1 MLGLKTFAASL
12 LTGLP
17 LLFAP
22 SPASVQSDGL
32 RVDGPYTHENLSI
45 YVVSGG
51 TEDARRFITLAEGLK
66 KGSVRLR
73 EKGAGADASVN
84 ELEIENFSDE
94 WLYLQAGDVIVG
106 GRQDRTI
113 GVDAVIPPHSGRQ
126 PIAAFCVEHGRWT
139 PRGDA
144 TKGRASAFADNTAI
158 AGSNAMKMS
167 IQGEADQSRVW
178 AEVARDEKRAAA
190 KLKTNVAA
198 STGTYD
204 AIVSNEKLA
213 ASRADYLG
221 ILLPRIEKTKDA
233 VGLVVA
239 IDGRVQSADVYG
251 SSALFHKLARK
262 LLESYAQEALLS
274 PQSAVRPAAPSV
286 DEARSFL
293 QASATGAREK
303 SEKVAESTTRT
314 TIRKEQTVV
323 FEYTSRERE
332 AGQKTL
338 LHRNY
343 VRD

>member
-1 MLGLKTFAASL
+1 MDAAGRSND
-12 LTGLP
+12 GKEFRLP
-17 LLFAP
+17 GHHRHRR
-22 SPASVQSDGL
+22 QQRD
-32 RVDGPYTHENLSI
+32 
-45 YVVSGG
+45 
-51 TEDARRFITLAEGLK
+51 EDEHPGRSRPEG
-66 KGSVRLR
+66 
-73 EKGAGADASVN
+73 
-84 ELEIENFSDE
+84 
-94 WLYLQAGDVIVG
+94 
-106 GRQDRTI
+106 
-113 GVDAVIPPHSGRQ
+113 
-126 PIAAFCVEHGRWT
+126 
-139 PRGDA
+139 
-144 TKGRASAFADNTAI
+144 
-158 AGSNAMKMS
+158 
-167 IQGEADQSRVW
+167 VW

-274 PQSAVRPAAPSV
+274 PKSAAPAAFPAAPSV

-293 QASATGAREK
+293 RASATGAREK
-303 SEKVAESTTRT
+303 TEKVAESTTRT

-332 AGQKTL
+332 SGQKTL

-343 VRD
+343 VRQ